1 MALTTELVPV
11 TPVRSA
17 TARRMQASKRETPH
31 FYVSAEIAMDNAIA
45 ELERLN
51 GGSADQ
57 SRVSVSAVLVRA
69 CALALRAHPSV
80 NAVWTTD
87 GLALAH
93 EVNVCIAVALDGGLV
108 APAILNADQL
118 DVRQTGEALRGL
130 IERSRRG
137 KLRASELSEGTF
149 TLSNLG
155 MFNVSSFAA
164 IVTPPQVAVLAAGTV
179 ASRVRWIDGAAVPSS
194 ILTVT
199 LSSDH
204 RVLDGVDA
212 ARFLGTL
219 RELLEEPAQL
229 MTSPIT
235 DLSWTRGGT

>member
-1 MALTTELVPV
+1 VALTTQLAPV
-11 TPVRSA
+11 TPMRSA
-17 TARRMQASKRETPH
+17 IARRMQASKQEAPH
-31 FYVSAEIAMDNAIA
+31 FYVSVEIAMDDAIA
-45 ELERLN
+45 EVGRLSES
-51 GGSADQ
+51 SADGP
-57 SRVSVSAVLVRA
+57 RVSMSAVLVRA
-69 CALALRAHPSV
+69 CALALHEHPSI
-80 NAVWTTD
+80 NAVWTPD

-93 EVNVCIAVALDGGLV
+93 EVNVCVAITLDGGLV

-118 DVRQTGEALRGL
+118 DVLETSHALRDL

-137 KLRASELSEGTF
+137 KLRGAELSEGTF

-155 MFNVSSFAA
+155 MFKVLSFAA

-179 ASRVRWIDGAAVPSS
+179 EPRLRWSADGAVSSS

-204 RVLDGVDA
+204 RALDGVDA

-219 RELLEEPAQL
+219 RELLEKPAHL
-229 MTSPIT
+229 MAISGHRPSPEK
-235 DLSWTRGGT
+235 R